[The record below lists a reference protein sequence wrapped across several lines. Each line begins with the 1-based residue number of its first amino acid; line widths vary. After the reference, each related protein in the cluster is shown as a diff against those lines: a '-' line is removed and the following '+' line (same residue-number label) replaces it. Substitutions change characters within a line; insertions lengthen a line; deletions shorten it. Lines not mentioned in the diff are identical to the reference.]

1 MKKYGSIIKLGGIM
15 MNDANICPICGGAL
29 EDRMIQMD
37 FRYKGKLIV
46 IEDIPS
52 QVCVKCGE
60 KLISAVTSKDIDDI
74 LASDTKPVRK
84 ISVPV
89 LPYRHIAQA

>member
-1 MKKYGSIIKLGGIM
+1 M
-15 MNDANICPICGGAL
+15 MSDAYVCPTCGGVL

-60 KLISAVTSKDIDDI
+60 KLIAAAISKDIDKI
-74 LASDTKPVRK
+74 LASDEKPVRNMT
-84 ISVPV
+84 VPV